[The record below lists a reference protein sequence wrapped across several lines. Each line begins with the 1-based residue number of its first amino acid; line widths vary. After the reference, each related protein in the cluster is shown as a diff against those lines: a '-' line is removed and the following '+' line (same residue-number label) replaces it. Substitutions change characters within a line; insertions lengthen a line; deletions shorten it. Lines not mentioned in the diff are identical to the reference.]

1 MKELVS
7 KYQSHSHTFTC
18 AKKGKVI
25 TIKENEGHGRLDG
38 ITKGPEL
45 RNIPICRFKFPKFP
59 LDETRL
65 VFGMPKDIDDNEV
78 KTRIKDLN
86 KIIKFL
92 IRQTYVEN
100 STKLQD
106 QDMDFYEFLYSVG
119 MFADEKRFAD
129 YSDVEKQN
137 AKLRYL
143 KDFHLKVD
151 QETNLVLQLNPRK

>member
-1 MKELVS
+1 MSDEARIKNVERFADLLTTTSAADITCKRHEMSRNDVNCSECKELKELVS

-38 ITKGPEL
+38 FTKGPEL
-45 RNIPICRFKFPKFP
+45 LNIPICRFKFPKFP

-100 STKLQD
+100 STNLQD
-106 QDMDFYEFLYSVG
+106 IPKSSRRG
-119 MFADEKRFAD
+119 
-129 YSDVEKQN
+129 
-137 AKLRYL
+137 
-143 KDFHLKVD
+143 
-151 QETNLVLQLNPRK
+151 